1 MKCPARIQPKAGQ
14 SGATL
19 IELVMT
25 IVIIGVAVAGVVGS
39 FSLVS
44 GRSANSLFQTRAV
57 ELGQFYMDEILA
69 QKYDEATPVGGVP
82 PVSGCTINA
91 EEGSNRSAYDDVDDY
106 DAINSAPPQTADGTS
121 LSGYDGFEVSVS
133 VVCAGGEVGLPA
145 SDAKR
150 IDLSITGP
158 ADSEFS
164 LSAYRANF

>member
-1 MKCPARIQPKAGQ
+1 MKAPNGGWSKSEQ

-19 IELVMT
+19 VELVMT
-25 IVIIGVAVAGVVGS
+25 IVIISVAIAGVVGA

-69 QKYDEATPVGGVP
+69 QKYDDATPVGGVP

-91 EEGSNRSAYDDVDDY
+91 EESNRSAYDDVDDY
-106 DAINSAPPQTADGTS
+106 DAITNAPPRTAKGAS
-121 LSGYDGFEVSVS
+121 LSGYDGFEVSVT
-133 VVCAGGEVGLPA
+133 VVCAGGEVGLAA

-150 IDLSITGP
+150 IDLLITGP